1 MNNTKV
7 QKLLERGAKFCN
19 KIGKP
24 IGIVAG
30 TPEMSKRYVDY
41 GYDHV
46 AVGIDVGMMISRAN
60 EYLATMREQK
70 AKAVGGY

>member
-1 MNNTKV
+1 MLPAQTPA
-7 QKLLERGAKFCN
+7 RFCN
-19 KIGKP
+19 RIGKP

-30 TPEMSKRYVDY
+30 APEMSKRYVDY

-60 EYLATMREQK
+60 EYLAAMREKK
-70 AKAVGGY
+70 ATATGGY